1 MACPGPCASARAGG
15 NAFTET
21 LVAYALYQIIV
32 ILLDVLWW
40 IIIIRAI
47 MSWLI
52 AFNVVNMG
60 NDFVRTV
67 MVALDRTVSA
77 GPEPFAADAEALV
90 ASVVDG
96 GADAMLMSPGLIKQC
111 GHVAAFRGRGRR
123 YPEAIA
129 ALPLLQQGCPQAG
142 RARRSAHPLQG

>member
-40 IIIIRAI
+40 IIIIQAV

-52 AFNVVNMG
+52 AFNIVNMG
-60 NDFVRTV
+60 SDFVRTV
-67 MVALDRTVSA
+67 MTALDRMTAPIYNPIRKVMPDL
-77 GPEPFAADAEALV
+77 GALDL
-90 ASVVDG
+90 SPMVVLL
-96 GADAMLMSPGLIKQC
+96 AILIIRQAVLPPLFGL
-111 GHVAAFRGRGRR
+111 V
-123 YPEAIA
+123 
-129 ALPLLQQGCPQAG
+129 
-142 RARRSAHPLQG
+142 

>member
-40 IIIIRAI
+40 IIIIQAI

-60 NDFVRTV
+60 FRYVPPRPSSRKAQKPRRKPSESGRIRYAVSKPACCESTGDEPA
-67 MVALDRTVSA
+67 AL
-77 GPEPFAADAEALV
+77 
-90 ASVVDG
+90 
-96 GADAMLMSPGLIKQC
+96 
-111 GHVAAFRGRGRR
+111 
-123 YPEAIA
+123 EAINIFERKDGKWLMIHHQA
-129 ALPLLQQGCPQAG
+129 APVLPQFAQEKYK
-142 RARRSAHPLQG
+142 